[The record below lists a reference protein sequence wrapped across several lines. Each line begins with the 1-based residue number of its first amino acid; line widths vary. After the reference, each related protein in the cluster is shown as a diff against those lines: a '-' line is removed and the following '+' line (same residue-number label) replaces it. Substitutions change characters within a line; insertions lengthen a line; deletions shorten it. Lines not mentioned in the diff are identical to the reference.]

1 MRKAEAALWKA
12 DTVDVGIGLTNQD
25 VRVTKTGMM
34 QKLEYL
40 QGVPPFILIRFACA
54 ATSPSAVDRSK
65 PSGRSRTDE

>member
-34 QKLEYL
+34 QKL
-40 QGVPPFILIRFACA
+40 
-54 ATSPSAVDRSK
+54 
-65 PSGRSRTDE
+65 